1 MMIFMNSSHFRNL
14 ILNVYILLSPW
25 LAASAPTGS
34 AQWSDTTIPNSVWT
48 NASLSASQ
56 NPTSLETISNL
67 SLDTTSVGTTPSTS
81 TMLPT
86 ISPLARPVNYT
97 VLVSTNVTMTRVV
110 FATSTAA
117 SSTSS
122 SSLALEQNGSSVTTP
137 ASSTSHDLPSSVTQ
151 SSIATFAPPG
161 EPSNADMAKLAEI
174 IAPSVIGGIGVGTAL
189 WKFLGL
195 LAKQW
200 PGETAASVARSLQE
214 AKRVELLDKLSA
226 RQRAWDLHLERS
238 ILKEAATNSE
248 ILSEDQMMAIRSQ
261 ELWQAVLNNEV

>member
-1 MMIFMNSSHFRNL
+1 MVLMNSSRFRNL
-14 ILNVYILLSPW
+14 ILNVYILLSPR

-34 AQWSDTTIPNSVWT
+34 AQWSDTTIPTGGWT

-67 SLDTTSVGTTPSTS
+67 SLNMTSVGTTPSTS

-97 VLVSTNVTMTRVV
+97 VLVSTNVTMTPVV
-110 FATSTAA
+110 FATSRAT
-117 SSTSS
+117 SSVSS
-122 SSLALEQNGSSVTTP
+122 SSLASSVTTP
-137 ASSTSHDLPSSVTQ
+137 ASSTSHDLPSSATQ

-161 EPSNADMAKLAEI
+161 EPSNANMAKLAEI

-195 LAKQW
+195 LAKQR

-238 ILKEAATNSE
+238 ILNEAATNSE